1 MEVTVPKKDWIVTQN
16 AFDKLLGVLDTDR
29 EQAGE
34 KYERIRQKLTKIF
47 RWRGCSLPEEYVD
60 RTMDRVARRL
70 DEGAELRV
78 SNPYLYFHGV
88 ALNVLREYRRE
99 MEKTPASLDDGLR
112 KSPSADPVE
121 FAERGAALVKREGRH
136 ECLDRC
142 LGRFPRKDVDLITH
156 YHLETGSNKDR
167 RARLAESMRIPL
179 KTLRIRVYRV
189 RLALEGCIERC
200 LEDSRVA

>member
-1 MEVTVPKKDWIVTQN
+1 MEVNVPKKDWIVTQK

-29 EQAGE
+29 ERAGE

-78 SNPYLYFHGV
+78 NNPYLYFHGV

-99 MEKTPASLDDGLR
+99 MEKTPESLDDGLR
-112 KSPSADPVE
+112 KSPGADPVE
-121 FAERGAALVKREGRH
+121 FAERGAALVKRERRH

-142 LGRFPRKDVDLITH
+142 L
-156 YHLETGSNKDR
+156 
-167 RARLAESMRIPL
+167 
-179 KTLRIRVYRV
+179 
-189 RLALEGCIERC
+189 
-200 LEDSRVA
+200 